1 MDFLKQMW
9 QLQQVEVEMV
19 RLRKEWDHIKDLVS
33 RESRSDLDAIRAGI
47 EKAREQW
54 QAIKE
59 EYDAAVQET
68 QSIGSKLVQHEG
80 QLYQQGGQSK
90 ELLSLQQKI
99 SELEKRKAHLEEEQL
114 GYITRLDELE
124 QRIANE
130 TLRLQRLEEQSR
142 SRTARLAERQKE
154 IKSEYGQWK
163 EQREKLREEVP
174 GYMLVIYNDLV
185 AQKKR
190 PMALLKEA
198 SCGACGIEQ
207 SVLSVNALKKGN
219 QYTRC
224 SSCGRILV
232 PQQRVADLVKEDSDE

>member
-19 RLRKEWDHIKDLVS
+19 RLRKEWDHIKELAA
-33 RESRSDLDAIRAGI
+33 RESRSDLDAIRSGI

-54 QAIKE
+54 QSIKE

-68 QSIGSKLVQHEG
+68 QSIGNKLVQHEE

-99 SELEKRKAHLEEEQL
+99 SELEKRKAYLEEKQL
-114 GYITRLDELE
+114 GHINRLDELE

-142 SRTARLAERQKE
+142 SRSARLAERQKE
-154 IKSEYGQWK
+154 IKSEYGKWK
-163 EQREKLREEVP
+163 EQREELRGEIP
-174 GYMLVIYNDLV
+174 GYMLDIYNDLV

-190 PMALLKEA
+190 PMALLKNA
-198 SCGACGIEQ
+198 NCGACGIEQ
-207 SVLSVNALKKGN
+207 SVLNVNALKKGN

-232 PQQRVADLVKEDSDE
+232 PQQQVADLLKEESDE